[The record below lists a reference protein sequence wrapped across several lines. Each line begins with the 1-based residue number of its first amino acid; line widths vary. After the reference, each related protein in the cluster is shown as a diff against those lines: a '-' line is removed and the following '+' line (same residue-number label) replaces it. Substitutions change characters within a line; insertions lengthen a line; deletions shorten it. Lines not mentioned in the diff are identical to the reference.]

1 MTHSDRLILDLIA
14 LMKIPYADFV
24 HDNFEQILNLPDEI
38 HITQHNLLQTVRQ
51 LQKLKIV
58 IKKDG
63 YCALSKKGFVLW
75 EREFAV
81 NWAHF
86 YDVQCEIIN
95 DDVQKIRVVFCD
107 VGLCD
112 VLHSLN
118 LPNLHITPRQHYAV
132 NNYKKLN
139 AVYVAQVIVPNDFE
153 FASDVFP
160 KWKKPLAR
168 FQAA

>member
-1 MTHSDRLILDLIA
+1 MTHSNRFILDSIA
-14 LMKIPYADFV
+14 LMKIPYTDFT
-24 HDNFEQILNLPDEI
+24 HDNFEQILNLPDEM
-38 HITQHNLLQTVRQ
+38 HITRHNLRQTLRQ

-63 YCALSKKGFVLW
+63 YCGLSKKGFVLW